1 MRSGIL
7 DLLWAHHVDELA
19 VFKKCA
25 NIIHPSWAELLDSL
39 KFPEG
44 EKTFKL
50 IRSRHKQAVEWF
62 DMAVSASGLTGR
74 AAFMELGMP
83 AYLGSAFGVPHFT
96 TWHVGPDKFERY
108 VFEPA
113 SRLRWPSLRML
124 AVELRTSDAAL
135 YTPLKKDRPFK
146 RRYFQHAIKRVGE

>member
-1 MRSGIL
+1 MRNGLS
-7 DLLWAHHVDELA
+7 DLLWAHHMDELA

-25 NIIHPSWAELLDSL
+25 DIVHPSWAELLDSL
-39 KFPEG
+39 KFPDG
-44 EKTFKL
+44 HKTFKL
-50 IRSRHKQAVEWF
+50 IRARHKQAVEWF

-83 AYLGSAFGVPHFT
+83 PYLGSAFGVPHFT

-113 SRLRWPSLRML
+113 SRLRWPSLRVL
-124 AVELRTSDAAL
+124 AIDLGSQTDRL
-135 YTPLKKDRPFK
+135 YAPLKKDRPFK